1 MTKNAI
7 QNMIREVFAS
17 SESREIEEGYL
28 LLSTGRVFEVT
39 REGWPFSY
47 DSYEDRLGI
56 VEKCEDSDFEDVESR
71 VKEINDNGG
80 AAILLHYSDY
90 SGEMQPYPWINA
102 LGAPAIIYATK
113 EMLAKERISRM
124 AALRTL
130 AAEIQD
136 WNTWNRG
143 NYYVCSIYQSAEA
156 YLKHESEN
164 SAGYMAF
171 YPGYSLA
178 TYAYEM
184 LEDLTPEEVEEIR
197 AKFDSSL

>member
-71 VKEINDNGG
+71 VKEINDK
-80 AAILLHYSDY
+80 LCD
-90 SGEMQPYPWINA
+90 
-102 LGAPAIIYATK
+102 
-113 EMLAKERISRM
+113 
-124 AALRTL
+124 
-130 AAEIQD
+130 
-136 WNTWNRG
+136 
-143 NYYVCSIYQSAEA
+143 
-156 YLKHESEN
+156 
-164 SAGYMAF
+164 
-171 YPGYSLA
+171 SL
-178 TYAYEM
+178 E
-184 LEDLTPEEVEEIR
+184 
-197 AKFDSSL
+197 